1 MDDFG
6 VLVKHYGINPKGKS
20 APMAASKQPPK
31 PHKNF
36 DSVNQDPNFFSH
48 SSSYSNS
55 GGGSLFADQTD
66 DILGFHPSHNRQT
79 YVSGDV
85 FDRVFQMPASNSC
98 GSGGGFEFDME
109 SMFKGSTD
117 SGAKSSDVN
126 AGDDIWGF
134 SESSSSTVEIGNADL
149 LSSDPVDDF
158 WGKMAK
164 LGLDQRG
171 VKRLGENKG
180 DNDDL
185 LPGFGRS
192 STVND
197 RAQGSAK
204 VKDSGVSSLE
214 ELENFAT
221 HRMNNGANGH
231 GGSFTAKS
239 DLKKTV
245 NHKPQETNFF
255 DFDVSIDGVS
265 VQRENTEKADM
276 MFQTEATDLD
286 SFFRPQ
292 SSPISENS
300 AMNTKTYEEPDLF
313 SGTGFGTD
321 RKVSPGVFPDDF
333 SSIFE
338 GSPASGVFEEREGES
353 DERRNLRF
361 ASYLR
366 AKARME
372 HAVAEINQ
380 REFKAQQEQEEKH
393 RLADAMD
400 GEMKRWAAGKEGNLR
415 ALLSSLQQVLGP
427 EFGWRPVSITDLIT
441 SSQVKIAYK
450 RAALCVHPDKVQ
462 QRGANL
468 EQKYV
473 AEKAF
478 DLLKEA
484 WNKFS
489 TEELR

>member
-31 PHKNF
+31 SHNNH

-48 SSSYSNS
+48 SFSKSNS
-55 GGGSLFADQTD
+55 GGGSLFPHQND
-66 DILGFHPSHNRQT
+66 DIFGFNSTHNTQT

-85 FDRVFQMPASNSC
+85 FDRVFQMPTNNS
-98 GSGGGFEFDME
+98 GGGGGGGGGGFEFDME

-126 AGDDIWGF
+126 GGDDIWGF
-134 SESSSSTVEIGNADL
+134 SESSSSTVEVGNADL

-192 STVND
+192 FTVND
-197 RAQGSAK
+197 RMK
-204 VKDSGVSSLE
+204 
-214 ELENFAT
+214 
-221 HRMNNGANGH
+221 NGANGH

-239 DLKKTV
+239 DPKKTV
-245 NHKPQETNFF
+245 SHKPQETNFF
-255 DFDVSIDGVS
+255 DFDVSIDGGS
-265 VQRENTEKADM
+265 IQKEKMEKADM

-292 SSPISENS
+292 TKKSTPISENS
-300 AMNTKTYEEPDLF
+300 AMNTKFCEEPNLF

-321 RKVSPGVFPDDF
+321 KKVSPGVFPDDF

-338 GSPASGVFEEREGES
+338 GSPASGVFQEREGES

-372 HAVAEINQ
+372 HAVAEMNQ